1 MCSSAVHGLVFPR
14 EVTHFPTMAA
24 AFEVRRPSAL
34 FHCVR
39 EPMAVRTLLIGARVD
54 SDPHVYSL
62 CVHEG
67 GLFGQLFGLSL
78 VLVVDDERD
87 T

>member
-1 MCSSAVHGLVFPR
+1 
-14 EVTHFPTMAA
+14 MAT

-39 EPMAVRTLLIGARVD
+39 EPMAVHTLLIGARVD

-62 CVHEG
+62 YVHKG
-67 GLFGQLFGLSL
+67 GLFGQLFGPSL
-78 VLVVDDERD
+78 VLVVDDKRD